1 MMLPQ
6 LGVCGGM
13 PTPRKLSTASV
24 RMAEAAMKVA
34 CTISG
39 ANRLGRMWRNRMA
52 ARAGRHR
59 RLDVGLLA
67 DGQHQRAHQSHH
79 ARDFRDHDGDDD
91 GAQAALSVAI
101 SAIASSTPGM
111 AISPSMTRMI
121 SASTR
126 RK

>member
-1 MMLPQ
+1 MSGLHHQ
-6 LGVCGGM
+6 RREQVGQD
-13 PTPRKLSTASV
+13 
-24 RMAEAAMKVA
+24 VA
-34 CTISG
+34 QQD
-39 ANRLGRMWRNRMA
+39 GRH